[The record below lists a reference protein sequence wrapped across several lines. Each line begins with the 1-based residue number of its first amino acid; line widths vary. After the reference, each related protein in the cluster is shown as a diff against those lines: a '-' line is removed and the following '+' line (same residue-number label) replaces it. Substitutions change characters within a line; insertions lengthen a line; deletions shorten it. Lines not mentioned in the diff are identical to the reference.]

1 MAQAATLSALSS
13 PRERHLRRAVAL
25 VAFTTA
31 WNVLEGVVAIV
42 AALRA
47 GSIALLGFGFDSV
60 IETASGAVVG
70 WRLWHELKGR
80 PGADALERRTAKIA
94 GTLLLLL
101 AAFLVVDAGR
111 RLLGFGS
118 EARESALGIGLT
130 ALSLVA
136 MQFLGRAKLREA
148 TALSSRALRADAI
161 ETMTCAWLSL
171 TTLLGL
177 ALNFL
182 FHWSWA
188 DPLAALAVV
197 PLLVREGREGLRG
210 ETCCGCGK

>member
-1 MAQAATLSALSS
+1 MAREAALAALPS

-25 VAFTTA
+25 VALTTT
-31 WNVLEGVVAIV
+31 WNVLEGVIAIT
-42 AALRA
+42 AAVRT

-80 PGADALERRTAKIA
+80 AGTAALERRTARIA
-94 GTLLLLL
+94 GALLLIL
-101 AAFLVVDAGR
+101 AAYLAIDAGC
-111 RLLGFGS
+111 RLLGFGE
-118 EARESALGIGLT
+118 EARESALGLGLT
-130 ALSLVA
+130 ALSLIA

-148 TALSSRALRADAI
+148 TALGSRALRADAI
-161 ETMTCAWLSL
+161 ETVTCAWLSL

-210 ETCCGCGK
+210 ESCCGCEK